1 MKNNNLTIKQIIEK
15 LEYSNIQVYE
25 YKEKNKICGYEL
37 NTYTDCGVNQN
48 IFIDFRDTEKNPKS
62 GKDFIELYNE
72 RVNSIDI
79 DEEIQLN
86 RQNKNYVSNFSLEI
100 SVQDFKD
107 WKENLINIFNVKT
120 PQQRQFE
127 QVKDKLQSLL
137 AEIEETLK
145 LIPIKGNVASECQ
158 YTTISNQL
166 GCLDACIN
174 GIDLED
180 FTPNE
185 YSNDFKLSY

>member
-1 MKNNNLTIKQIIEK
+1 MKTVTIKQIIDK
-15 LEYSNIQVYE
+15 LENANIQVTE
-25 YKEKNKICGYEL
+25 YKEAKKLCGYNL
-37 NTYTDCGVNQN
+37 DTYTDCGVNQN
-48 IFIDFRDTEKNPKS
+48 IFIDFRDTEMNPRS

-86 RQNKNYVSNFSLEI
+86 RQDKNYVSNFSLEI
-100 SVQDFKD
+100 SVQDFKE

-127 QVKDKLQSLL
+127 QVVDKLRSQLQ
-137 AEIEETLK
+137 AMEETLEMM
-145 LIPIKGNVASECQ
+145 PRKGNNTATCQ
-158 YTTISNQL
+158 RTAISNYL
-166 GCLDACIN
+166 GGLDNCIN
-174 GIDLED
+174 GIELED

-185 YSNDFKLSY
+185 YSNDFELSYS